1 MFRGCA
7 LKAGPGKRAQAW
19 VQNWVLVT
27 HGNLRTRWNKAV
39 PCGVQYGQVL
49 FKLCQR
55 KLISTLTIGRSA
67 NSAALLLYQSSPT
80 QNHLG
85 VLSELP
91 VASTG
96 ETAGMTFQ
104 KQRGLNPVCPLWWPK
119 WVQAF
124 RKRKFCTLMRHA
136 SLVVTLVIFYA
147 FPPWVVENQP
157 SETVFTYYTNYK

>member
-91 VASTG
+91 VASAG

-119 WVQAF
+119 WRTSLQEKEILYVDETCQPCSYF
-124 RKRKFCTLMRHA
+124 SYFLCIPTMSGWKTTLWNSVH
-136 SLVVTLVIFYA
+136 LLH
-147 FPPWVVENQP
+147 EL
-157 SETVFTYYTNYK
+157 